1 MCFKFIVINTI
12 VLELILFNLLLRV
25 NKLTRYSLFKNQTLK
40 RNSLYSQLGAYW
52 LKSKAHCTLWN
63 LEEVQYQSLLQEWN
77 PDPFKSLVTLLLSFV
92 GWDPF
97 IFRILCEVHI
107 KDNIFMCNNVCVFPV
122 ASVENLSDA
131 V

>member
-1 MCFKFIVINTI
+1 MCFKFIVMNII
-12 VLELILFNLLLRV
+12 VLEFILFNLLLIV
-25 NKLTRYSLFKNQTLK
+25 NKVTRYSLFKNQTLK
-40 RNSLYSQLGAYW
+40 RNLLYSQLGAYW

-107 KDNIFMCNNVCVFPV
+107 KDNILMCNNFCVFPV